1 MISETILGAL
11 RRPAGPEL
19 SSRKPTRQGHLQ
31 LLQCVVRWRGV
42 WLKSGELHIRE
53 PLGAAPA
60 DEVDESRVETWSM
73 GHTVLVCYR
82 TGTWTRCSG
91 KSELGPRAHNE

>member
-1 MISETILGAL
+1 MFCALFSYFNTNSGIIIEMINATILGAL

-19 SSRKPTRQGHLQ
+19 SSREPTRQGHLQ

-73 GHTVLVCYR
+73 GHSLR
-82 TGTWTRCSG
+82 HRS
-91 KSELGPRAHNE
+91 S